1 MQLIWLLMIQVSIW
15 NFINAEKIFL
25 KDENGFDQL
34 SKSWYKETLNKD
46 ASCANSWK
54 DEKKN
59 NRVVWETCYASVSTN
74 QDCYLKSNFFNLNDA
89 NVIFLSI
96 DLNTSRCLDF
106 ISKEEPKSKIPNCFS
121 TLELAIYTGPKI
133 KDIKPVQYKS
143 SIIPAVSKKQQ
154 QEDGEFYTTNDIV
167 SVSDFDSGDVL
178 QIAFRARNY
187 CGVLVDVRVFY
198 YVCPSATAEL
208 VNFPSV
214 ASPSDKNSPKRIEGE
229 CKNGYFENGFKS
241 YMECYSNGSYRV
253 YGNCICKE
261 GFEPKDF
268 SCIG

>member
-1 MQLIWLLMIQVSIW
+1 MNMQLIWLLMTQVSIW

-34 SKSWYKETLNKD
+34 SKSWYREAGKD
-46 ASCANSWK
+46 TSCVNSWEDK
-54 DEKKN
+54 KKN
-59 NRVVWETCYASVSTN
+59 NSIVWETCYAAVSTN
-74 QDCYLKSNFFNLNDA
+74 QDCYLKSNFFNLNGI
-89 NVIFLSI
+89 NVFFVSI
-96 DLNTSRCLDF
+96 ELITSRCIDF
-106 ISKEEPKSKIPNCFS
+106 KSKEKLKPKVLNCFE

-133 KDIKPVQYKS
+133 FSIAPAQYKS
-143 SIIPAVSKKQQ
+143 SIIPAVSKKI
-154 QEDGEFYTTNDIV
+154 QEDDEFYTTNDII
-167 SVSDFDSGDVL
+167 SVSDFNNADVL
-178 QIAFRARNY
+178 QIAFRTRNY
-187 CGVLVDVRVFY
+187 CGILVDVRVFY
-198 YVCPSATAEL
+198 YVCPSTTAEL

-253 YGNCICKE
+253 YGKCICKE